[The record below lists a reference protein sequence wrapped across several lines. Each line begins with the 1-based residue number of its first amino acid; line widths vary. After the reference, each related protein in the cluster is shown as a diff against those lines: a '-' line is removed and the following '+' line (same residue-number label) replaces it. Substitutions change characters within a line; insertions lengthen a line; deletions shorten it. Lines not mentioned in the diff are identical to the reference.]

1 MEQPICHHDETY
13 RAGAIWEICS
23 QCGKKWAD
31 DVNPRQ
37 KWKLVPTEPTEAM
50 LAEIHLV
57 EEFTLKAMIV
67 RYKAM
72 LDVAPEPLIK
82 GHQIE

>member
-1 MEQPICHHDETY
+1 MEQPTCHHDETY
-13 RAGAIWEICS
+13 RAGAIWEICN

-37 KWKLVPTEPTEAM
+37 KWKLVPTEPTKAM

-57 EEFTLKAMIV
+57 KEFTHKAMIV

-72 LDVAPEPLIK
+72 LDAAPKPPINE
-82 GHQIE
+82 Q